1 MTRQPSLFDL
11 QDTPPPAGALPEG
24 LVYKPDLIGTDEE
37 AALAGEIA
45 ALPFAPFQ
53 FHGYEGARRVVAFGW
68 DYRFARQALEP
79 APPIPDFLQ
88 ALRAKVAAVAG
99 GDPDIFQ
106 QAMVIEYAPGAGIG
120 WHRDRP
126 QFEVI
131 AGVSLLASC
140 PFRLRRKVGQGW
152 ERATLRPAPRSL
164 YILAGPAREDWEHS
178 IPAVEALRYSVTFR
192 TFRPPR

>member
-1 MTRQPSLFDL
+1 
-11 QDTPPPAGALPEG
+11 
-24 LVYKPDLIGTDEE
+24 
-37 AALAGEIA
+37 
-45 ALPFAPFQ
+45 
-53 FHGYEGARRVVAFGW
+53 
-68 DYRFARQALEP
+68 
-79 APPIPDFLQ
+79 
-88 ALRAKVAAVAG
+88 
-99 GDPDIFQ
+99 
-106 QAMVIEYAPGAGIG
+106 MVIEYAPGAGIG

-164 YILAGPAREDWEHS
+164 YILAGSAREDWEHS

>member
-1 MTRQPSLFDL
+1 MTSQPNLFDL
-11 QDTPPPAGALPEG
+11 EDSPSPAKALPEG
-24 LVYKPDLIGTDEE
+24 LVYRPDLIDSGQE
-37 AALAGEIA
+37 AALSGEIA
-45 ALPFAPFQ
+45 TLPFAPFQ

-68 DYRFARQALEP
+68 DYHFARQALEP
-79 APPIPDFLQ
+79 APPIPDFLL

-99 GDPDIFQ
+99 GEPDAFQ

-140 PFRLRRKVGQGW
+140 PFRLRRKVGKDW
-152 ERATLRPAPRSL
+152 ERTTLRPAPRSL
-164 YILAGPAREDWEHS
+164 YVLAGPARDDWEHS

-192 TFRPPR
+192 TFRAPR